1 MAARRSASPVKG
13 SQLFAA
19 AVSRLAAVTP
29 TASGGSGRSVS
40 RFSMRSTRH
49 PDSPAAGSSAAAAT
63 WSIPNPRIGS
73 MRFALRITGASLIP
87 IARRLGCW
95 AMNRYDWLLF
105 LHVLAA
111 FSLVAALVIVTFLAF
126 IGRRLDRPSE
136 IVRMFRVSRV
146 SDILFA
152 VGSIGT
158 IVLGIILAI

>member
-1 MAARRSASPVKG
+1 
-13 SQLFAA
+13 
-19 AVSRLAAVTP
+19 
-29 TASGGSGRSVS
+29 
-40 RFSMRSTRH
+40 
-49 PDSPAAGSSAAAAT
+49 
-63 WSIPNPRIGS
+63 
-73 MRFALRITGASLIP
+73 
-87 IARRLGCW
+87 
-95 AMNRYDWLLF
+95 MNRYDWLLF

-158 IVLGIILAI
+158 IVLGIILAIDLDEYQIWDGWVIAAIVLWAVAMGIGARVGKHYNGVRDKARALVAEGRDAPSPELNAALRSSTGLVLHFVTFGLVVLLLVDMIYKPGA